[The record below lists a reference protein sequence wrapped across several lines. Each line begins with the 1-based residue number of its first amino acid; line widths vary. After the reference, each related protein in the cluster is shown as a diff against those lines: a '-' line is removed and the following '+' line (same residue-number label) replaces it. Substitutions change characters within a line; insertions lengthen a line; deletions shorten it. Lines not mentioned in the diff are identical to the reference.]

1 MVADLFDRRHV
12 VRRKNH
18 RRPAVAQREDFV
30 FQQVGVDRV
39 EAAERFVEN
48 QQGRS
53 VQYRDDELD
62 LLRHPLTELLH
73 LPVPPLGDPEFF
85 KPRPQALRRFPL
97 RKTFE
102 LREIER
108 LFADAHFFI
117 QSALFGQVADPVN
130 VVGSGRPSKN
140 TRPLSGAV
148 IRLMMRINVVLPAP
162 FGPSNP

>member
-1 MVADLFDRRHV
+1 MIIELALLACIGVFIFIFNSVAMRRSQVDQCRFHIEALLKRRQEVAREIDPENGFAVPAANFADSAAQDVARTVYQRDMVADLFDRRHV

-62 LLRHPLTELLH
+62 LLR
-73 LPVPPLGDPEFF
+73 
-85 KPRPQALRRFPL
+85 
-97 RKTFE
+97 
-102 LREIER
+102 
-108 LFADAHFFI
+108 
-117 QSALFGQVADPVN
+117 
-130 VVGSGRPSKN
+130 
-140 TRPLSGAV
+140 LSL
-148 IRLMMRINVVLPAP
+148 IHI
-162 FGPSNP
+162 